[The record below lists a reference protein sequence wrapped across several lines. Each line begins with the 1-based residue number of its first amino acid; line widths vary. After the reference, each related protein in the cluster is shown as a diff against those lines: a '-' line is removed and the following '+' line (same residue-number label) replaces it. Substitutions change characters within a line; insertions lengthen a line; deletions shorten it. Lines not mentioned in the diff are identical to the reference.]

1 MQPAFH
7 ISGLLKV
14 GQVRGSSAAAAFPS
28 RPLQT
33 VKEPGEREPEERE
46 RERGGGEVKAD
57 RVTVPLAPGSEG
69 GETRLKDGP
78 GMNIKKKHNCVT
90 YSQSSSD

>member
-1 MQPAFH
+1 MDDSGSQLAFH

-46 RERGGGEVKAD
+46 REGGRGGESGQSYGAF
-57 RVTVPLAPGSEG
+57 
-69 GETRLKDGP
+69 GP
-78 GMNIKKKHNCVT
+78 R
-90 YSQSSSD
+90 Q